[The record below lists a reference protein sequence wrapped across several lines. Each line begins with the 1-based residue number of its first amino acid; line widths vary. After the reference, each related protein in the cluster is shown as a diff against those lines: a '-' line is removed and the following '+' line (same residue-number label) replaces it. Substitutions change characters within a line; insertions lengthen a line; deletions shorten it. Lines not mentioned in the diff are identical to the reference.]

1 MKDLKDSK
9 KYQKPTEQEL
19 KKKLTPLQYKVTQ
32 NDATESAFN
41 NKYWD
46 EKNEGLY
53 VDIVSGEPLFS
64 STHKYDSKSGW
75 PSFSDTIAKA
85 NIVENTDYKLVIP
98 RTEVRSLEGDSH
110 LGHLFNDGPE
120 PTGKRYCI
128 NSAALQFIPKEQLEE
143 KGYGE
148 FNYLFQ

>member
-1 MKDLKDSK
+1 MKDQKDSK
-9 KYQKPTEQEL
+9 KYQKPTKQEL
-19 KKKLTPLQYKVTQ
+19 KNKLTPLQYNVTQ

-46 EKNEGLY
+46 EKSEGLY
-53 VDIVSGEPLFS
+53 VDIISGEPLFS

-85 NIVENTDYKLVIP
+85 NIVENTDYKLVMP
-98 RTEVRSLEGDSH
+98 RTEVRSLEGDTH
-110 LGHLFNDGPE
+110 LGHLFNDGPK

-128 NSAALQFIPKEQLEE
+128 NSAALLFIPKEQLVE
-143 KGYGE
+143 KGYDE

>member
-9 KYQKPTEQEL
+9 KYKKPTEQEL
-19 KKKLTPLQYKVTQ
+19 KNKLTPLQYKVTQ

-98 RTEVRSLEGDSH
+98 RTEVRSLKGDSH